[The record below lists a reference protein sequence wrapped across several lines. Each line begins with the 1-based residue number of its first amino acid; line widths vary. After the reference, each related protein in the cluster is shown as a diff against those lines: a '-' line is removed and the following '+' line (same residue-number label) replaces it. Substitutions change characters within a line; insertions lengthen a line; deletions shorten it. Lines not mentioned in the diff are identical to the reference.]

1 MKYKVLNLLLILTS
15 LIGYLQWSGNNS
27 AFLFEAEYEVIN
39 KLFSASKSVI
49 HPFTVIPLLGQLLL
63 FITLFQKRPGKI
75 LTYTGI
81 ACLGLLLGLMFIIG
95 LMEMNLKILI
105 STLPFLSTAG
115 ITLKNISSKKNNQS
129 N

>member
-115 ITLKNISSKKNNQS
+115 ITLKNISSK
-129 N
+129 